1 MALREEKPMGE
12 DKSWQAHA
20 GFGGGGKWIIG
31 LVLVLVL
38 GGALVGV
45 LFASGVIDTDGGG
58 LQRVL
63 PFVIGPVVLLAI
75 IVPLLLTRR
84 GGGRIALEGDRL
96 SISDK
101 RGRRELPLAD
111 LQLSLGKLFTGGQY
125 MGSLCRLRSSRDEQA
140 VTLLG
145 SGVELAAERYDA
157 ADSSRYRFD
166 YALAGDAFRELIE
179 ALQTR
184 GLQPERRAP
193 AAAAPARPAAA
204 GEQVFD
210 AVADPSR
217 NVFKIVALSFGAV
230 MFVGILGAVAQS
242 LLRDAGGADATTIG
256 AVMSVLGIGLPAAVI
271 FFMFRRGRGK
281 SRLRLSDQAVAL
293 ERGGVERFRVELPAA
308 EATPLLWR
316 TSSRYGSHNQGPAVR
331 LHDRAGKKLTLGVR
345 DPSQAPADAA
355 KKVGTV
361 DYVLSA
367 DAGRALLA
375 LLDRRGGR
383 A

>member
-1 MALREEKPMGE
+1 MGV
-12 DKSWQAHA
+12 DKSWPAHA

-31 LVLVLVL
+31 VVLVLVL

-45 LFASGVIDTDGGG
+45 LFASGVIDPGAGGG
-58 LQRVL
+58 LQRIL
-63 PFVIGPVVLLAI
+63 PFVIGPVVLLAV

-84 GGGRIALEGDRL
+84 GGGRVALEGDRL
-96 SISDK
+96 LIADK

-111 LQLSLGKLFTGGQY
+111 LELSLGKLFAGGQY
-125 MGSLCRLRSSRDEQA
+125 MGSLCHLHSTRDQQT
-140 VTLLG
+140 VHLLG
-145 SGVELAAERYDA
+145 SGVELPAERYDA
-157 ADSSRYRFD
+157 ADSNRYRFD
-166 YALAGDAFRELIE
+166 YALEGDAFRELVE
-179 ALQTR
+179 ALQAG
-184 GLQPERRAP
+184 GLQPARRGP
-193 AAAAPARPAAA
+193 AAAAARPAAA

-256 AVMSVLGIGLPAAVI
+256 VVMSVLGIGLPAAVI

-281 SRLRLSDQAVAL
+281 TILRLSDQAVAL
-293 ERGGVERFRVELPAA
+293 ERGGAERFRVELPAA
-308 EATPLLWR
+308 ELTPLLWR

-331 LHDRAGKKLTLGVR
+331 LHDRTGKKLTLGVR
-345 DPSQAPADAA
+345 DPSQAPASAA

-375 LLDRRGGR
+375 LLDQRRGP